1 MKNQTTKTLLL
12 TCLCIVLIITTGNA
26 QCPAGIL
33 TNDGIPMGKKVI
45 ITEISQTDGSYE
57 DYKSWIGQTVE
68 AYSNLYIEEGCWYN
82 GEIMLGDADNFF
94 VAVRLKGVK
103 GEKYTETIPPV
114 RKEEV
119 VAASDFPV
127 GSRVLVHNIPVTDK
141 NSSMFYTDAPQED
154 RGDVIEADLV
164 KNANGTY
171 TGCILTGK
179 SGEQYRTKKC
189 FTECK
194 VEKTVY

>member
-1 MKNQTTKTLLL
+1 MKTKTSLLL
-12 TCLCIVLIITTGNA
+12 FCFMMLFALITYA
-26 QCPAGIL
+26 QCPAGVL

-45 ITEISQTDGSYE
+45 ITEISPTDGSYE

-68 AYSNLYIEEGCWYN
+68 AYSNLYIEEDCWYN

-103 GEKYTETIPPV
+103 GEKYNETIPPA

-119 VAASDFPV
+119 ITASDFPV
-127 GSRVLVHNIPVTDK
+127 GTRVKVHGIPITDP
-141 NSSMFYTDAPQED
+141 NSSLFYSDAPTTD
-154 RGDVIEADLV
+154 RGDVIEADLT

-171 TGCILTGK
+171 AGCILTGK
-179 SGEQYRTKKC
+179 AGEN
-189 FTECK
+189 
-194 VEKTVY
+194 